1 MNRVLS
7 AAAASALALPNTY
20 NLFPFHRCRPCRQA
34 ASEDRGEGKASGRGE
49 QATSRRGEQ
58 DGGWRAGEARRAGER
73 GVWRARR
80 ERGEWRVADVMST
93 AYVCTHVA
101 GAPPERP
108 PAERVCKGEKR
119 ACGPMLQAR
128 ARTMVSV

>member
-1 MNRVLS
+1 MASEERRAKNDAIFLPSSS
-7 AAAASALALPNTY
+7 ALRRASAGGGEVGRA
-20 NLFPFHRCRPCRQA
+20 R
-34 ASEDRGEGKASGRGE
+34 ASPP
-49 QATSRRGEQ
+49 
-58 DGGWRAGEARRAGER
+58 
-73 GVWRARR
+73 RR